1 MPGYMEDV
9 PDDEPMV
16 MVKVIWFVRV
26 VDISLNGIKIPEIYI
41 IAEILYILLLHNQG
55 AKLDINAVINKI
67 KTKRIFI
74 WSQFS

>member
-41 IAEILYILLLHNQG
+41 IAEIIIHLI
-55 AKLDINAVINKI
+55 
-67 KTKRIFI
+67 TT
-74 WSQFS
+74 

>member
-41 IAEILYILLLHNQG
+41 IAEIIIHLITTVLLKNIYSVLFR
-55 AKLDINAVINKI
+55 DIEIH
-67 KTKRIFI
+67 
-74 WSQFS
+74 